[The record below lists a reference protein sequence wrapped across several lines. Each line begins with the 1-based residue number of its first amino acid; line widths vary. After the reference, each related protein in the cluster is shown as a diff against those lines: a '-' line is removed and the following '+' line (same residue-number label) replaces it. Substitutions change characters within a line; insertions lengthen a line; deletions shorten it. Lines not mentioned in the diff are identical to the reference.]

1 MDIKV
6 FKALSDETRMAI
18 LESIIDEDCCENK
31 ACACE
36 FIKKFDITQPTLSH
50 HVKILVDAKL
60 INFQKDGKYTYY
72 TINQERIDELIRFL
86 SRFNV

>member
-6 FKALSDETRMAI
+6 FKALGDETRMAI
-18 LESIIDEDCCENK
+18 LESIIDEECCENK

-60 INFQKDGKYTYY
+60 INYEKNGKYTFY
-72 TINQERIDELIRFL
+72 TINHEKFDDLVSFL
-86 SRFNV
+86 SRFNA

>member
-6 FKALSDETRMAI
+6 IKALSDETRMAI

-36 FIKKFDITQPTLSH
+36 FIKKFDITQPTISH
-50 HVKILVDAKL
+50 HVKILVEAKL
-60 INFQKDGKYTYY
+60 INFHKDGKYTYY

>member
-6 FKALSDETRMAI
+6 IKALSDETRMAI

>member
-1 MDIKV
+1 MYIKV
-6 FKALSDETRMAI
+6 IKALSDETRMAI